1 MPIEKWS
8 DQISIARLASDTHF
22 SDEVQTLEEQASNG
36 DGDVV
41 LDLSAVRYINSSH
54 IARLL
59 KLRKLMTT
67 AGRRL
72 VVCGV
77 DAQVWGTF
85 LVTGLDKV
93 FEFADTV
100 PTALASLQMAKPS
113 GS

>member
-22 SDEVQTLEEQASNG
+22 TDEIDALGEHASTAASDI
-36 DGDVV
+36 V
-41 LDLSAVRYINSSH
+41 LDLTTVRYINSSQ

-59 KLRKLMTT
+59 KLRRAMVN

-77 DAQVWGTF
+77 DPQVWGTF
-85 LVTGLDKV
+85 IVTGLDKI
-93 FEFADTV
+93 FEVADTV
-100 PTALASLQMAKPS
+100 P
-113 GS
+113 